1 MEQRL
6 NLVEWVHLQFWY
18 ANYTN
23 DAYNKSGNGSLRLQ
37 LINQRAETSPLCS
50 SLEASLLLD

>member
-6 NLVEWVHLQFWY
+6 NLVEWVHLQFRY

-23 DAYNKSGNGSLRLQ
+23 DAYNKSGNESLWLQ
-37 LINQRAETSPLCS
+37 LINQRA
-50 SLEASLLLD
+50 